1 MGVEATEGVAVVME
15 EEEVDMEVGVEAMEV
30 EAMEVEGDQ
39 EVTVAMEKAE
49 KVMLCSLAAASVAL
63 FVGSCTKE
71 ISVCAIFAQNL
82 GGRCSA
88 SQVISFVK
96 VSELNQEKKTAR
108 LKVI

>member
-15 EEEVDMEVGVEAMEV
+15 EEEVDMEVGVEAMEVEV

-96 VSELNQEKKTAR
+96 VSELNQEKKK
-108 LKVI
+108 LPG